1 MRYVRG
7 FEVLHCPRYAGPDE
21 AARLE
26 ENLLVQRT
34 LWSALRFLQVG
45 ESRLSVELRICADAK
60 TSSLRIFLL
69 LGAPVDHAHG
79 PPHDV
84 VACLLPEEYGWR
96 ALAPNDL
103 RPDALVPDVG
113 GRPWHV
119 VRLARRLEFAD
130 LPSTLPWLATSG
142 PDVADPGVGDAA
154 PALGP
159 GAARRLVRHL
169 PLPGVPIK
177 TQIKGPGLCL
187 PVLGSMADLSPDR
200 RRLCLEMQESSPV
213 VLSLALHPID
223 PRTLED
229 AWVAAHLRQSLA
241 PFRYAIAGAG
251 FAELGEL
258 DRIYD
263 RYCLPASHLCG
274 ITIRVAAADGAA
286 ALAVGHLLAGCL
298 GGLRAFDVSPLR
310 HTLPAVDRLADP
322 TVGARSLAGVKQM
335 IERRGVRALD
345 SFLPFLG
352 RMPDVFTLNEAE
364 QVMRL
369 PFALEG
375 GLPGIATRPV
385 TPFHPPAVGLVPDG
399 DGAPADRVRL
409 GRIAS
414 ASKAATPAGRGP
426 AVAER
431 PHGPARATGWHTL
444 PVADL
449 CKHAL
454 IVGTTGSGKT
464 VLTTFLLRE
473 LARLEVPFLVIEPV
487 KTEYYDRLRHHIPGL
502 RRRRFEGTPSGRP
515 ADDFL
520 RFDPLRLQRGV
531 SVARHVSYL
540 KSCFQ
545 AAFPLQDVQA
555 LLLENGLRAYYT
567 RPVAD
572 GGCGLSL
579 LRHGGPRAHLFDAAT
594 GRIAPS
600 FTDFSSFFLDRF
612 LRQELMPDPASGAV
626 GQHVSA
632 YVYEWRQMF
641 ERRFRNLAEG
651 PLGQSFRLADDEVRD
666 RRDVRHYDPF
676 FDLIKGPV
684 ILELDAI
691 PDNEEKALVL
701 SFLLAF
707 LYERR
712 QTEDLDRRTAGDGR
726 RTKPL
731 EHVLVV
737 EEAHRLLSRDA
748 AAGGFRGESVG
759 QSPRG
764 KAVSMFADMVAEIR
778 AFGQGLV
785 AVEQLPTRL
794 VPELVKIANLKMM
807 LRLTAEDDREF
818 LGANM
823 RFTEAQ
829 KRFVTALRP
838 GEIVAFE
845 ENLDEPLLL
854 ELPADVACQITPS
867 RAS

>member
-1 MRYVRG
+1 MHYLRG

-21 AARLE
+21 VARLE

-34 LWSALRFLQVG
+34 LWGALRFLQVG
-45 ESRLSVELRICADAK
+45 ESRLSVELRICADAR

-69 LGAPVDHAHG
+69 LGAPEEQQHG

-84 VACLLPEEYGWR
+84 VARLLPEEYGWR
-96 ALAPNDL
+96 ALAAEEL
-103 RPDALVPDVG
+103 RPGALVPDVAS
-113 GRPWHV
+113 RPWHI
-119 VRLARRLEFAD
+119 VRLTRRLEFAD
-130 LPSTLPWLATSG
+130 LPSTLPSLATAS
-142 PDVADPGVGDAA
+142 AEASEPGGGDAVLA
-154 PALGP
+154 FGP
-159 GAARRLVRHL
+159 GATRRLVRNL

-177 TQIKGPGLCL
+177 AQLKGTGLCV

-223 PRTLED
+223 PCTLED

-241 PFRYAIAGAG
+241 PFRFAIAGAG

-274 ITIRVAAADGAA
+274 ITIRVAAPDGAA

-298 GGLRAFDVSPLR
+298 GGHRAFDVSPLR
-310 HTLPAVDRLADP
+310 RTLPAVDRLADP
-322 TVGARSLAGVKQM
+322 TVERRSRTNVKQM
-335 IERRGVRALD
+335 LERRGVRALD

-364 QVMRL
+364 KVMRL

-399 DGAPADRVRL
+399 ADTPRDHVRL
-409 GRIAS
+409 GRVAS
-414 ASKAATPAGRGP
+414 ANKATRPTGRDL
-426 AVAER
+426 AAAER
-431 PHGPARATGWHTL
+431 AHGPARATGWHTL

-473 LARLEVPFLVIEPV
+473 LARLEVPFLVVEPV
-487 KTEYYDRLRHHIPGL
+487 KTEYYDRLRHDIPGL
-502 RRRRFEGTPSGRP
+502 RRRRLEGTASGRP
-515 ADDFL
+515 EKDFL
-520 RFDPLRLQRGV
+520 LFDPLRLQGGV

-555 LLLENGLRAYYT
+555 LFLENGLRAYYT
-567 RPVAD
+567 RPVAE
-572 GGCGLSL
+572 GGCGLAL
-579 LRHGGPRAHLFDAAT
+579 LRHGGPNAHVFDEAT
-594 GRIAPS
+594 GRVAPS
-600 FTDFSSFFLDRF
+600 FDDFCRFFLDRF
-612 LRQELMPDPASGAV
+612 LREELMPDPASGVV
-626 GQHVSA
+626 GQHVSTL
-632 YVYEWRQMF
+632 VFEWRQMF
-641 ERRFRNLAEG
+641 ERRLRNLAEG
-651 PLGQSFRLADDEVRD
+651 PLGQSFRLADNVVRTQ
-666 RRDVRHYDPF
+666 RDVRYFNPF
-676 FDLIKGPV
+676 FDLIQGPT

-712 QTEDLDRRTAGDGR
+712 QAEDLARRSAGEDR
-726 RTKPL
+726 RTKPI

-737 EEAHRLLSRDA
+737 EEAHRLLSREA
-748 AAGGFRGESVG
+748 AAGGYRGESVG

-854 ELPADVACQITPS
+854 ELPAEVACQS
-867 RAS
+867 AAGRAL